1 MRAILGRWTWD
12 LATGPG
18 RMQQTTED
26 ALRQNAAMLDAV
38 RGRAAGRIQAWPLLL
53 GFGTC
58 SPALIQGAHALAER
72 HGVGLGDDALRLASV
87 APDGRS
93 RPLAELDALGALT
106 PRTKLAHMVYV
117 DDADIALLA
126 RRNVK
131 ISHCPT
137 AGLKHIKGLAAHG
150 RFVEMLDAGVCVSLG
165 GDSGNG
171 SNHFDMLRLM
181 YLVATIY
188 KDARLDVGVM
198 PPERALEMAT
208 VRGAEALLLDGA
220 IGSIEPGKRADL
232 VLYDLDAPEWRPLL
246 NPLNNLVY
254 AATGASVRT
263 VLIDGR
269 VVLDEGRFTM
279 LDERALYDR
288 AEILA
293 RAQVE
298 RAGLRIESKWPVRSV
313 RRAPPGAEVRF
324 LRPRPRGPDS
334 AAPRVSLR
342 PSRSPLLHYRPR
354 SDRRFRDGGSDMR
367 IPMRLALAATIA
379 IGAMA
384 PARPS
389 AAQTTLTMSSW
400 VSPQHH
406 LTSVV
411 LQGWAT
417 EVEKA
422 TSGRVKFTML
432 PKHPSAP
439 PGHLRRGPRRPG
451 GPLLR
456 HRELHAGAPHPAAD
470 GGAARRGRH
479 RARSTRWPTRAS
491 TGSTSSKV
499 GEYKGVKLLGGVHPR
514 AGPDVHQEAG
524 RGIDDVQ
531 GLKIRTGGG
540 IAEAV
545 AKALG
550 ASAFVK
556 PAPESY
562 ELLKSGVADG
572 VFFPLESI
580 VSFKLDTVIEQATL
594 FPGGMYSSAFGFFM
608 NEDKWNKL
616 PKQDQDAIDEDL
628 GRAHRAPGR
637 HVLGRRRTRRASTRS
652 RSRASKIVNAD
663 AGLRRRGAE
672 ALRARSSRT
681 GSRRPAPRA
690 WTRPR
695 SSPSSAP
702 S

>member
-1 MRAILGRWTWD
+1 MRAVLGRWTWD
-12 LATGPG
+12 LATGPD

-72 HGVGLGDDALRLASV
+72 HGVGWGMMHFASH
-87 APDGRS
+87 PS
-93 RPLAELDALGALT
+93 RRTADRVPLAELDALGALT

-246 NPLNNLVY
+246 NPVNNLVY
-254 AATGASVRT
+254 AASGASVRT

-269 VVLDEGRFTM
+269 VVLDEGRFTT

-298 RAGLRIESKWPVRSV
+298 RAGLRIESKWPVV
-313 RRAPPGAEVRF
+313 R
-324 LRPRPRGPDS
+324 
-334 AAPRVSLR
+334 
-342 PSRSPLLHYRPR
+342 
-354 SDRRFRDGGSDMR
+354 
-367 IPMRLALAATIA
+367 
-379 IGAMA
+379 
-384 PARPS
+384 
-389 AAQTTLTMSSW
+389 
-400 VSPQHH
+400 
-406 LTSVV
+406 
-411 LQGWAT
+411 
-417 EVEKA
+417 
-422 TSGRVKFTML
+422 
-432 PKHPSAP
+432 
-439 PGHLRRGPRRPG
+439 
-451 GPLLR
+451 
-456 HRELHAGAPHPAAD
+456 
-470 GGAARRGRH
+470 
-479 RARSTRWPTRAS
+479 
-491 TGSTSSKV
+491 
-499 GEYKGVKLLGGVHPR
+499 
-514 AGPDVHQEAG
+514 
-524 RGIDDVQ
+524 
-531 GLKIRTGGG
+531 
-540 IAEAV
+540 
-545 AKALG
+545 
-550 ASAFVK
+550 
-556 PAPESY
+556 
-562 ELLKSGVADG
+562 
-572 VFFPLESI
+572 
-580 VSFKLDTVIEQATL
+580 
-594 FPGGMYSSAFGFFM
+594 
-608 NEDKWNKL
+608 
-616 PKQDQDAIDEDL
+616 
-628 GRAHRAPGR
+628 
-637 HVLGRRRTRRASTRS
+637 
-652 RSRASKIVNAD
+652 
-663 AGLRRRGAE
+663 
-672 ALRARSSRT
+672 
-681 GSRRPAPRA
+681 
-690 WTRPR
+690 
-695 SSPSSAP
+695 
-702 S
+702 